1 MLWAFVALA
10 TIELLV
16 VHLVVSSHWHR
27 AAWPLTAVTGL
38 SLLWIVRWV
47 RSFQRLPHRLN
58 ERELVLNLGLLTS
71 VSVPL
76 SSIAAVRDQ
85 WDSAI
90 LRDKDTLSLSPIAY
104 PNRMIELEPPLETKR
119 RALSRIA
126 FRVDEPAAFDAA
138 MRELSG
144 SVRN

>member
-1 MLWAFVALA
+1 MQLHIRHVTTYRDEEAVDPNSTTESYVALRA
-10 TIELLV
+10 NIENWRWAGVPFLL
-16 VHLVVSSHWHR
+16 R
-27 AAWPLTAVTGL
+27 TGK
-38 SLLWIVRWV
+38 
-47 RSFQRLPHRLN
+47 RLPHRLN

-126 FRVDEPAAFDAA
+126 FRVDESAAFDAA

-144 SVRN
+144 SI